1 MLPAKSLPLHII
13 RASRSEQH
21 GSHQGMMIG
30 KCKGGDASRVA
41 ANKWT
46 QSRTRGANFNTSSR
60 PAQPLNPQ
68 DPRPQCQGMIH

>member
-30 KCKGGDASRVA
+30 KCEGDDASRVA
-41 ANKWT
+41 ADRWM
-46 QSRTRGANFNTSSR
+46 QSRIRWAGGQHLMRFR
-60 PAQPLNPQ
+60 
-68 DPRPQCQGMIH
+68 